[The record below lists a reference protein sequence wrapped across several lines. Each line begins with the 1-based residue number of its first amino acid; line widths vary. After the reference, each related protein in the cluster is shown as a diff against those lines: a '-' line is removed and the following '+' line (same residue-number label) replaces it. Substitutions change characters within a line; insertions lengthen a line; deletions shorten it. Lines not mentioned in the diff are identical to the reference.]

1 MDKYEYKLK
10 LEQLK
15 NLVAD
20 EEYAAAA
27 ELADTINWK
36 KVRNVTTLCMV
47 GDIYDHV
54 DRYEDSRDV
63 LLLAYD
69 HSPIGR
75 NIVCKLAE
83 LALKK
88 GNVQDAQAY
97 YNEFEEIAPNDS
109 KKYILHYKL
118 SCMKE
123 DPIETRIG
131 ILEELKRKE
140 YIEEWAY
147 ELANLYA
154 QAGMTDKCVTACDE
168 LILWFG
174 DGEYVEKA
182 LELKM
187 LYHPLSKAQEDKY
200 LSFRIKR
207 EQAEAEEKRLEEERK
222 KEKEAQ
228 EKVKKEN
235 EAVESERNKLDESEE
250 SDDQEIQEETEDT
263 PVDAATL
270 QQKLTDSM
278 ERIMQVKEPAELSA
292 TMADVKKIAQK
303 IPYLKLDH
311 KTTTGLDEDKLK
323 EQIDHSLKDDFEEFL
338 ADDSEPEPSIEVPTS
353 PLVEDD
359 KKDGQMSIAE
369 VLAEWEKTKRAAEAA
384 IAVAEKKQLELS
396 KRKAL
401 SETQVLLEKLREIT
415 PILESGLTP
424 KELLEKEYLE
434 HAQDSTDKPDEF
446 QMPDETGDTAQRV
459 ILNEETENEGE
470 MKENNADS
478 SVPSEETDET
488 HSELLKEIDRIAKA
502 SADVEKILNGEK
514 ENEEN
519 DSQEKEEDEPSEE
532 TTEKEIEEMVET
544 DTSQDQYVEVMDQT
558 ETVQKSEEK
567 ELSSKQEEISSNSE
581 ETVEDNVEA
590 PNEVPVPDDAI
601 EPEAVQEGVH
611 LTPEQK
617 KLFSYFLPVPGM
629 EEQICQVLMGTAA
642 RAQTITSLSGNIIIQ
657 GPEGSG
663 KTVLATSLIKA
674 IQLNSGDS
682 SKKIGKISAEA
693 LNRKDFGALIP
704 KLDGGYLIIEKAGLL
719 RPKTVERMSKIM
731 QGNTRGL
738 VVVLEDTKAG
748 IRRVMDSNYGFA
760 KKFTEKI
767 NIPIFTIDELVDF
780 AKSYAEEMECTI
792 DEMGVLALYNRI
804 SNIQKLERATTL
816 TEVREIVDEAIERA
830 EKGGIKKAFGVLF
843 SKKYNENDYLILREK
858 DFE

>member
-27 ELADTINWK
+27 DLADTINWK

-47 GDIYDHV
+47 GDIYDHM

-75 NIVCKLAE
+75 NIVYKLTE

-88 GNVQDAQAY
+88 GNINDAQVY
-97 YNEFEEIAPNDS
+97 YHEFEEIAPNDS
-109 KKYILHYKL
+109 KKYVLQYKL
-118 SCMKE
+118 SCMKN
-123 DPIETRIG
+123 DPIETKIS
-131 ILEELKRKE
+131 ILEELKGKE
-140 YIEEWAY
+140 YMEEWAY
-147 ELANLYA
+147 ELASLYA
-154 QAGMTDKCVTACDE
+154 QAGMTDKCVAACDE

-200 LSFRIKR
+200 LSFRIRR
-207 EQAEAEEKRLEEERK
+207 EQAAAEEKRLEEARRK
-222 KEKEAQ
+222 EAEEKARKEKEAAEAEKRKQDEAAEQ
-228 EKVKKEN
+228 E
-235 EAVESERNKLDESEE
+235 
-250 SDDQEIQEETEDT
+250 DQEDGKIN
-263 PVDAATL
+263 AATL
-270 QQKLTDSM
+270 QQQLTDSM
-278 ERIMQVKEPAELSA
+278 EQIMQAREPGELSE
-292 TMADVKKIAQK
+292 TMVSVKKIAQE

-311 KTTTGLDEDKLK
+311 NSTSVLDEDKLK

-353 PLVEDD
+353 PLVED
-359 KKDGQMSIAE
+359 KKKEGQMSIAE

-401 SETQVLLEKLREIT
+401 KETQALLEKLREIT

-424 KELLEKEYLE
+424 KELLEKEYME
-434 HAQDSTDKPDEF
+434 HAQDSADEPDEF
-446 QMPDETGDTAQRV
+446 QMPDEADSTVKGV
-459 ILNEETENEGE
+459 ILNEDKETQEED
-470 MKENNADS
+470 KAQPDQPDS
-478 SVPSEETDET
+478 RQQDEEVSET
-488 HSELLKEIDRIAKA
+488 HSDLLEEIDRIAKA
-502 SADVEKILNGEK
+502 SADVEKILSGEK
-514 ENEEN
+514 ENEHNSSEEEKEEDLPEN
-519 DSQEKEEDEPSEE
+519 ADEQEKEETDISE
-532 TTEKEIEEMVET
+532 
-544 DTSQDQYVEVMDQT
+544 DQYVEVMDQT
-558 ETVQKSEEK
+558 ENIEMSEEK
-567 ELSSKQEEISSNSE
+567 EISSDQEEISENQEETSE
-581 ETVEDNVEA
+581 ENK
-590 PNEVPVPDDAI
+590 EVPDKVAIPEDMI
-601 EPEAVQEGVH
+601 EPEPVQEGIR
-611 LTPEQK
+611 LTPEQR

-674 IQLNSGDS
+674 IQLNGGDS

-693 LNRKDFGALIP
+693 LNRKDFAALIP
-704 KLDGGYLIIEKAGLL
+704 KLDGGYLIIEKAGML
-719 RPKTVERMSKIM
+719 RPKTVERMSKVM

-792 DEMGVLALYNRI
+792 DEMGVLALYKRI

-843 SKKYNENDYLILREK
+843 SKKYNENDCLILREK